1 MNQYALLIL
10 KSYLI
15 TNRFLQNNIICCIEE
30 MSEVTK
36 VLTKYL
42 RGREEFNRKDLE
54 EEISHA
60 LMMLDIVRAR
70 FHIST
75 DTVERYQVE
84 ALRKAIKEDSK

>member
-1 MNQYALLIL
+1 MNQYALVHL

-42 RGREEFNRKDLE
+42 RGREEFNKKDLE
-54 EEISHA
+54 EEIAHA
-60 LMMLDIVRAR
+60 LLMLDIIRER

-75 DTVERYQVE
+75 DAVKKYQVQ
-84 ALRKAIKEDSK
+84 ALRKAIREDNE